1 MRLGEKHLYNLL
13 NKEFLINVDNLM
25 VTRRTKEEI
34 NFVNKIRDK
43 AKLVYYNGTVLILK
57 NQNYIYLF
65 NKCDLDLKLVKKRII
80 KEKKI

>member
-1 MRLGEKHLYNLL
+1 
-13 NKEFLINVDNLM
+13 M